1 MRAGDKQVVGWT
13 VEKVR
18 NCAGNG
24 EKRRDPVG
32 SEHGDKDTK
41 GAIRSPSSVL
51 LEKRACL
58 RLPVGFKKT
67 LRKGYLGT
75 DWTPL
80 KGHQL
85 QGKERWL

>member
-1 MRAGDKQVVGWT
+1 M
-13 VEKVR
+13 
-18 NCAGNG
+18 
-24 EKRRDPVG
+24 G

-41 GAIRSPSSVL
+41 GAIRSKEL
-51 LEKRACL
+51 L
-58 RLPVGFKKT
+58 RLLVGFKKT
-67 LRKGYLGT
+67 LRKGYLRT